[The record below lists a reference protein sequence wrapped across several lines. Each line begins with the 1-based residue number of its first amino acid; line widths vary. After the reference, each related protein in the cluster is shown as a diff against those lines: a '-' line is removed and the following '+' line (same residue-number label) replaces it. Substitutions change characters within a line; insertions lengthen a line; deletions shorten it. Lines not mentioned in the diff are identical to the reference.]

1 MFHQTIFFYSKLY
14 VLYMYNTQET
24 YLFDTSCYFVI
35 YTVQEISS
43 LPLRRFAMMYDLK
56 SKL

>member
-24 YLFDTSCYFVI
+24 YLFDTSCYFFI

-43 LPLRRFAMMYDLK
+43 LLLRRFAMMYDLK